1 MDIEILALA
10 IALFILAVALFV
22 VGLVGRVERLPRNR
36 WIGIRVPAVQSSDQG
51 WRVGHRAA
59 ASALMAAAGPPL
71 LLAVALIVRPPD
83 EVADWLLVYI
93 VVGLVMGGLIALAV
107 RQADRAAQEAIADT

>member
-1 MDIEILALA
+1 MDIEILVLA
-10 IALFILAVALFV
+10 IALFILAAVLFF
-22 VGLVGRVERLPRNR
+22 VGLAGRTERLPRNR
-36 WIGIRVPAVQSSDQG
+36 LIGIRVPVVQASDEG

-83 EVADWLLVYI
+83 EVADWLLVYV
-93 VVGLVMGGLIALAV
+93 VVGLVTGGLIALAV
-107 RQADRAAQEAIADT
+107 RQADRAAEEVAPDA